1 MKTVQYAKFVIS
13 HAQRKLVIDIVV
25 LLEMKIN
32 AIFVMLMITEFYQI
46 QLHQLVFAIMDIL
59 KTVYYFL
66 TNKKIIF
73 LKKLFLI
80 ILNVQNAQILFK
92 IA

>member
-1 MKTVQYAKFVIS
+1 MKTAQYAKFVIS

-59 KTVYYFL
+59 KIVYYFL